1 MKDETPEGRNAT
13 VAAAISEGD
22 KWRVQLVAR
31 KEGRSLSDLLYDNS
45 LNELIARGKRLEAA
59 LEEAA

>member
-1 MKDETPEGRNAT
+1 MTQETPEGRNTT

-31 KEGRSLSDLLYDNS
+31 KESRSLSDLMYDHT
-45 LNELIARGKRLEAA
+45 LKELIEWGRRLEAA
-59 LEEAA
+59 LENVA